1 MLEAIGPIVLTAA
14 VIVICLGVH
23 TLLMRC
29 GLGVLFDP
37 LQATDRLVPRLR
49 R

>member
-1 MLEAIGPIVLTAA
+1 V
-14 VIVICLGVH
+14 
-23 TLLMRC
+23 RC

-37 LQATDRLVPRLR
+37 LQATDRLTPRLR